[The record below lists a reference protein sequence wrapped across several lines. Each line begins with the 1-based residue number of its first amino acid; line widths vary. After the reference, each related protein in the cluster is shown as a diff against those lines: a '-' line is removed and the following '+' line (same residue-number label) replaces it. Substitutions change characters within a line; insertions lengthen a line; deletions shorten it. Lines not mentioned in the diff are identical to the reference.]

1 MGKEEIRALCCQ
13 YTDLTD
19 EEITELL
26 NMSSL
31 LQPMADIEEADMFI
45 DCPMIGGDALVIA
58 EAKPTRRSRPRFRP
72 PTRPQWRACSPSRR
86 TNLRWQGRSGWESA
100 PDR

>member
-1 MGKEEIRALCCQ
+1 MEKEEIRALCRQ

-58 EAKPTRRSRPRFRP
+58 EAKPT
-72 PTRPQWRACSPSRR
+72 
-86 TNLRWQGRSGWESA
+86 WQGRSGWESA